1 MVDAV
6 GLDAQCSMEE
16 FLAACNQ
23 SWGRRELRAV
33 QNKLERI
40 GVQKVPELLRYERAG
55 VLNDMLAAAGQR
67 CFSSAT
73 LTAFRAAQRDGGN
86 FHFCLGVVL
95 AGGAALC
102 PSVPVLSTGNSK
114 PVPLEGENDNESDA
128 DELEELLNDFF
139 CRASAVASRSSTRE
153 ANGFDEATLRRQ
165 VNRGLSYIDEAA
177 KEVHRRNA
185 NLSRCLEEVQ
195 ADISRISERMQAAR
209 RERQRG
215 RAATSAAAPRMFSDR
230 QSMPQT
236 SSQTCGNA
244 KRRYHDEMSSH
255 SKAASKPPTQ
265 QHDRGFT
272 PPCPRAAKEGF
283 SFGGWHAL
291 KPRPLANQESLQ
303 DSVRA
308 QLASL
313 KYETKANQKAG
324 IKRLL
329 VKWHPDRNLES
340 AETATSIF
348 QFIQQEK
355 DKMLGPM

>member
-73 LTAFRAAQRDGGN
+73 LTAFRAAQRDGG
-86 FHFCLGVVL
+86 
-95 AGGAALC
+95 
-102 PSVPVLSTGNSK
+102 VPVLSTGNSK

>member
-1 MVDAV
+1 MLGFQWFFFILRKAINVSQCGLAMVDAV
-6 GLDAQCSMEE
+6 GLDAQCGLEE

-40 GVQKVPELLRYERAG
+40 GVQKVPDLLRYERAG

-73 LTAFRAAQRDGGN
+73 LTAFRAAQRDGG
-86 FHFCLGVVL
+86 
-95 AGGAALC
+95 
-102 PSVPVLSTGNSK
+102 
-114 PVPLEGENDNESDA
+114 ENDNESDA

-139 CRASAVASRSSTRE
+139 CRASAVSSRSSTRE
-153 ANGFDEATLRRQ
+153 ANSFDEATLRRH

-215 RAATSAAAPRMFSDR
+215 RAATSAAASRMFSDR

-236 SSQTCGNA
+236 SAQTCGNG

-255 SKAASKPPTQ
+255 PKAASKPPAQ
-265 QHDRGFT
+265 QHHRGFT

-291 KPRPLANQESLQ
+291 KPRPLANHQQSVQ

-313 KYETKANQKAG
+313 KYESKANQKAG

-355 DKMLGPM
+355 DKMLGPT